1 MFYPRAYEDFRR
13 YDRFKQWVLGLLV
26 LLLIPVLWFARQQ
39 PTDLPT
45 AAETVPEQSLP
56 VDEVEVIEDA
66 AEQVAA
72 PEPRPSPATP
82 LPLAITAP
90 ADGFST
96 REESVAVR
104 GSAAASARVAI
115 SVNDQAAGETRAG
128 ADGRWTYDVP
138 LLAPGDYRISAQ
150 VIDAASGF
158 APLPPIGVT
167 RLPAP
172 MPVTAPTITS
182 PSGNASL
189 AEGEVMFTGT
199 AMPGRDVVVVVD
211 GEETGYATAGAEGTW
226 SVATRL
232 LAAAHAVHVYTLDD
246 RGNVLKSSSMQ
257 LTVETPPSV
266 IVNADEDAVADT
278 VQSCPDSAPDCA
290 AAAVLANGEA
300 TTPPEV
306 VAAAAPTD
314 TDGDGIE
321 DGADGCA
328 ATPAGV
334 EVGADGCPS
343 AVAAT
348 GEEADGDS
356 DAVPDRDD
364 RCPGTPQGVRADRS
378 GCPIEGQTLL
388 TLTGVQFDHEDSA
401 IRADSAPVLDQAVR
415 LLLENRKVN
424 VEVEGHTDDRGID
437 AYNLYLSQLRAD
449 TVRRYLIDRGV
460 DAERLKAIG
469 RGETQPVAPNET
481 VEGRSKNRRVEFVV
495 R

>member
-26 LLLIPVLWFARQQ
+26 LLLIPVLWFGRQQ
-39 PTDLPT
+39 PTDGPT

-56 VDEVEVIEDA
+56 VEEVEVIEDP
-66 AEQVAA
+66 AESVAA

-104 GSAAASARVAI
+104 GSAAAGARVAI
-115 SVNDQAAGETRAG
+115 SLNDQATGETRAG
-128 ADGRWTYDVP
+128 ADGSWNYDVP
-138 LLAPGDYRISAQ
+138 LLAPGDYHISAR
-150 VIDAASGF
+150 VIDAASGI
-158 APLPPIGVT
+158 APPPIGVT

-182 PSGNASL
+182 PTGTVSL
-189 AEGEVMFTGT
+189 EAGEVVFTGT
-199 AMPGRDVVVVVD
+199 GMPGRNVVVVVD
-211 GEETGYATAGAEGTW
+211 GEETGHATAGAEGTW

-232 LAAAHAVHVYTLDD
+232 AAAAHAVHVYTLDD
-246 RGNVLKSSSMQ
+246 RGNVLKSSGVQ
-257 LTVETPPSV
+257 LDVEAPPPAS
-266 IVNADEDAVADT
+266 VNADEDTVADPM
-278 VQSCPDSAPDCA
+278 QSCPDSAPDCA
-290 AAAVLANGEA
+290 AAAAVAIREE
-300 TTPPEV
+300 TTPQEV

-321 DGADGCA
+321 DDADRCA
-328 ATPAGV
+328 ATPAAV

-348 GEEADGDS
+348 GADADADS

-364 RCPGTPQGVRADRS
+364 RCPGTPRGVRADGS

-388 TLTGVQFDHEDSA
+388 TLTGVQFDHEDST
-401 IRADSAPVLDQAVR
+401 IRADFAPVLDQAVR
-415 LLLENRKVN
+415 LLLENRRVN

-449 TVRRYLIDRGV
+449 TVRRYLIDHGV

-469 RGETQPVAPNET
+469 RGETQPVAPNDT